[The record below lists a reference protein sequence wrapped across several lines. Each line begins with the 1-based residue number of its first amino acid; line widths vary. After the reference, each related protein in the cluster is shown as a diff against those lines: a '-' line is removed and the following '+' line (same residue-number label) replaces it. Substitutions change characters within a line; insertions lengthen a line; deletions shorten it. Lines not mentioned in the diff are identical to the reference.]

1 LTAIRTPNALHA
13 WTKIGAA
20 FPRNEQSGIGIEL
33 KAEFGGII
41 HPHSTHETP
50 SHLFDTC
57 R

>member
-1 LTAIRTPNALHA
+1 MPVHP